1 MATRATMRT
10 LFLLTLAL
18 LLTLAQGQSIS
29 QPQPTLP
36 VQSYSD
42 DPVVLSTL
50 LCSLNTDG
58 GHGIG
63 PLTPQSACMS
73 MTLQPHATSSVNAQT
88 LPPSGIV
95 TIFEPSS
102 TASVSSASST
112 TTTSAASATSA
123 STTTNAGAASA
134 TTEAPRQTNAGQNN
148 SPPAVA
154 VAIAKY
160 NIGLLLFTGFAL
172 LAGVTYFL
180 DELLGYLL

>member
-1 MATRATMRT
+1 MRA
-10 LFLLTLAL
+10 LLTLCL
-18 LLTLAQGQSIS
+18 LLVGLVVARAQTIS
-29 QPQPTLP
+29 QPPATLP

-50 LCSLNTDG
+50 LCSLNTGG

-73 MTLQPHATSSVNAQT
+73 MTLQPHSTSSVNAQT

-102 TASVSSASST
+102 TAPSASASTTSSATSPPSAP
-112 TTTSAASATSA
+112 TTTSAEASGS
-123 STTTNAGAASA
+123 STQ
-134 TTEAPRQTNAGQNN
+134 APRQTNAGQNSN